1 MKAKRERYTPHDVGP
16 SPLEWDAPYLKDVSS
31 LITNGFVGTATPYYT
46 DEKGVPYLYGTNV
59 RANKIDSKGIR
70 YINQE
75 FHAKQEKTKLQKG
88 DLLTVQSGHIG
99 ETAVV
104 PDEFDG
110 ANCHALIVTRTKNK
124 YVFPDFLSYYIN
136 SEIGKARLKGLE
148 VGSTILHINTKDLK
162 KFRVLLPPL
171 PEQRKIAKILSTWD
185 KAISTTERLI
195 DNSKQQKKALMQ
207 QLLTGKKR
215 LLDDS
220 GKPFEGEWEDLYLHD
235 VAKIIVSPVD
245 KKIVDGEIPVELCN
259 YTDVYYNTRITNSI
273 EFMKATAKKSE
284 IDKYT
289 LQVNDVIITKDS
301 ETPGDIAVPALVSE
315 DLGGTVCGYH
325 LAIVR
330 PNSQLVEGAYLNYLF
345 SMQKTR
351 YYFFT
356 LATGA
361 TRFGL
366 SIGGINKA
374 HFTLPPLE
382 EQRRIAAV
390 LTNSDREVELLEQQL
405 ADLKQEKKALMQ
417 QLLTGKRR
425 VKVDEEAMA

>member
-1 MKAKRERYTPHDVGP
+1 MVPNGWEVKSPSELFKLFSGFAFISSDAQESGAKWLKIANVGIG
-16 SPLEWDAPYLKDVSS
+16 EIKWDADSFLPENFLIEHKKYL
-31 LITNGFVGTATPYYT
+31 LT
-46 DEKGVPYLYGTNV
+46 
-59 RANKIDSKGIR
+59 
-70 YINQE
+70 
-75 FHAKQEKTKLQKG
+75 KG
-88 DLLTVQSGHIG
+88 DIVVALTRPTLG
-99 ETAVV
+99 
-104 PDEFDG
+104 
-110 ANCHALIVTRTKNK
+110 NK
-124 YVFPDFLSYYIN
+124 LKV
-136 SEIGKARLKGLE
+136 ARLTRDSDISLLNQRVAKIVCEESADSEFTFQVLRSDQFAFRINVGLLGTDPPNLSVKVLE
-148 VGSTILHINTKDLK
+148 DFTIP
-162 KFRVLLPPL
+162 VPPL

-195 DNSKQQKKALMQ
+195 DKSKQQKKALMQ

-215 LLDDS
+215 LLDDL

-382 EQRRIAAV
+382 EQQRIAAV
-390 LTNSDREVELLEQQL
+390 LTNSDREIELLGQQL

-425 VKVDEEAMA
+425 VKVDDEAVA